1 MPAHWHLQH
10 QVFLID
16 TPKSWKISVGA
27 SLYTKIC
34 ADSWKTT
41 PQLGLVRE
49 DSSNF
54 DGGADRTQPDRFDA
68 SQSKGTGRSNFEIT
82 QLEILKAVAI
92 VYPFAVTF
100 NKDDLFNV
108 GMDDAQWKEVNRF
121 TTWVTLA
128 PAERIAKHI
137 DELRKGL
144 ETAAGIAQMNYSK
157 GTKAYLTKTINLVG
171 YGLINFLS
179 EEERNKN
186 GALFKLNLTTDKVRA
201 LWNLPE
207 SHLPK
212 LFIKV
217 IQPYVEYV
225 NKIYLPRGGYPRIT

>member
-1 MPAHWHLQH
+1 M
-10 QVFLID
+10 
-16 TPKSWKISVGA
+16 
-27 SLYTKIC
+27 
-34 ADSWKTT
+34 
-41 PQLGLVRE
+41 
-49 DSSNF
+49 
-54 DGGADRTQPDRFDA
+54 
-68 SQSKGTGRSNFEIT
+68 
-82 QLEILKAVAI
+82 
-92 VYPFAVTF
+92 TF
-100 NKDDLFNV
+100 KKDDLFNV

-212 LFIKV
+212 LFMKL

-225 NKIYLPRGGYPRIT
+225 NKIYLSRGGYPRIT